1 MTKVV
6 AKNSRIAVIWEVSLG
21 CFLFAGLVILSTW
34 FNVESMDQQDTLD
47 LPIDFSES
55 TLEVL
60 YQDTFKKLED
70 VGLTK
75 SGKIVSAEAAEEIFG
90 PEGASYSGYEISTAL
105 RLSLANDARGRENM
119 RENSEVLQE

>member
-6 AKNSRIAVIWEVSLG
+6 AKNSRLAIIWEVSLG
-21 CFLFAGLVILSTW
+21 CFLFAGLVTLSTW
-34 FNVESMDQQDTLD
+34 FKVVSLD
-47 LPIDFSES
+47 RKDAIDFPIDFTES

-75 SGKIVSAEAAEEIFG
+75 SGKIVSAEAAEKIFG

-105 RLSLANDARGRENM
+105 RLSLANDARGRENI